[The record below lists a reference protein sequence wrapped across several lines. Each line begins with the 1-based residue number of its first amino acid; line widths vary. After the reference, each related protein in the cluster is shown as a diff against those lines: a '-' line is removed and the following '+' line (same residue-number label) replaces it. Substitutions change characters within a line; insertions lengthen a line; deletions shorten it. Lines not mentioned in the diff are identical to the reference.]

1 MLGKFFEC
9 EVDKNNKFYKII
21 QVNNNN
27 FRYNKTFPFNEV
39 VVSDKIIN
47 LNAIE
52 ISDIGGFFISTYEY
66 IFRWLIRGDIL
77 CEVEIPENSKVYK
90 TISENG
96 AYVTEK
102 IILTNP
108 KKIDDNFAMKLYM
121 SSTLSDKSYFNAM
134 TACAISGYINTAI
147 KVCKDKVNKE
157 NVDIAISEFE
167 GFCQRKSKEGFINSG
182 LDNKNVKI
190 LYDKLISKKRG
201 SE

>member
-9 EVDKNNKFYKII
+9 EVDTNNKFYKII
-21 QVNNNN
+21 QVNNSN
-27 FRYNKTFPFNEV
+27 FKYNKTFPFNEIV
-39 VVSDKIIN
+39 ISDKIIN
-47 LNAIE
+47 LNATE

-66 IFRWLIRGDIL
+66 IFRWIIRGDIL
-77 CEVEIPENSKVYK
+77 CEVKVPENSKVYK
-90 TISENG
+90 TVSENG

-108 KKIDDNFAMKLYM
+108 KKIDDNFAMELYTN
-121 SSTLSDKSYFNAM
+121 STLSDKSYFSAM
-134 TACAISGYINTAI
+134 AACDISGYINTAI
-147 KVCKDKVNKE
+147 KVYKDKVNKE

-167 GFCQRKSKEGFINSG
+167 GFCKRKSKEGLINSG